1 MLYCFQEVL
10 FLGFWIYM
18 LIISLVI
25 PLTMVIFGR
34 HFMHNPPK
42 NINGSYGYRT
52 SMSMKSRET
61 WDFAHRYFGRLWFI
75 LGLILLPLSAAA
87 MLFLLGES
95 VKAIGNSSLIIMAA
109 QLLFLVIPIFPTERA
124 LKKNFDQFGFRRR

>member
-34 HFMHNPPK
+34 HFMHHPPK
-42 NINGSYGYRT
+42 DINSFYGYRT

-75 LGLILLPLSAAA
+75 LGLILLPMSAAA

-95 VKAIGNSSLIIMAA
+95 VKATGNFSLVIMGV
-109 QLLFLVIPIFPTERA
+109 QLVFLVVPIFPTERA
-124 LKKNFDQFGFRRR
+124 LKKNFDQFGFRR

>member
-1 MLYCFQEVL
+1 MLYLFQEVVTLGYWL
-10 FLGFWIYM
+10 FM
-18 LIISLVI
+18 LAVSLVI
-25 PLTMVIFGR
+25 PLTMIIFGR
-34 HFMHNPPK
+34 HFMHSPPK
-42 NINGSYGYRT
+42 EINGSYGYRT

-95 VKAIGNSSLIIMAA
+95 VKAIGNSSLIIMAF
-109 QLLFLVIPIFPTERA
+109 QLLFLIIPIFPTERA
-124 LKKNFDQFGFRRR
+124 LKKNFDQFGFRR

>member
-1 MLYCFQEVL
+1 MGYWLFMLGVC
-10 FLGFWIYM
+10 
-18 LIISLVI
+18 LVI
-25 PLTMVIFGR
+25 PLTMMILGR

-42 NINGSYGYRT
+42 EINGSYGYRT

-95 VKAIGNSSLIIMAA
+95 VKAIGNSSLIIMGV
-109 QLLFLVIPIFPTERA
+109 QLLFLIIPIFPTERA
-124 LKKNFDQFGFRRR
+124 LKKNFDRFGFRR

>member
-1 MLYCFQEVL
+1 MLYFFQEVVTLGYWL
-10 FLGFWIYM
+10 FMLGVC
-18 LIISLVI
+18 LVI
-25 PLTMVIFGR
+25 PLTMMIFGR

-42 NINGSYGYRT
+42 EINGSYGYRT

-75 LGLILLPLSAAA
+75 LGLMLLPLSAAA

-95 VKAIGNSSLIIMAA
+95 VKAIGNSSLIIMAF
-109 QLLFLVIPIFPTERA
+109 QLLFLIIPIFPTERA
-124 LKKNFDQFGFRRR
+124 LKKNFDQFGFRR

>member
-1 MLYCFQEVL
+1 MVTLGYWLFMLA
-10 FLGFWIYM
+10 
-18 LIISLVI
+18 VI
-25 PLTMVIFGR
+25 LLMPLTMIIFGR

-42 NINGSYGYRT
+42 DINGSYGYRT

-75 LGLILLPLSAAA
+75 LGLILLPMSAAA

-95 VKAIGNSSLIIMAA
+95 VEATGNFSLVIMGV
-109 QLLFLVIPIFPTERA
+109 QLVFLVVPIFPTERA
-124 LKKNFDQFGFRRR
+124 LKKNFDQFGFRR

>member
-1 MLYCFQEVL
+1 MGYWLFMLAV
-10 FLGFWIYM
+10 
-18 LIISLVI
+18 SLVI
-25 PLTMVIFGR
+25 PLTMIIFGR
-34 HFMHNPPK
+34 HFMHSPPK
-42 NINGSYGYRT
+42 EINGSYGYRT

-95 VKAIGNSSLIIMAA
+95 VKAIGNSSLIIMAF
-109 QLLFLVIPIFPTERA
+109 QLLFLIIPIFPTERA
-124 LKKNFDQFGFRRR
+124 LKKNFDRFGFRR

>member
-1 MLYCFQEVL
+1 MLYLFQEVVTLGYWL
-10 FLGFWIYM
+10 FM
-18 LIISLVI
+18 LAVSLVI
-25 PLTMVIFGR
+25 PLTMIIFGR
-34 HFMHNPPK
+34 HFMHSPPK
-42 NINGSYGYRT
+42 EINGSYGYRT

-95 VKAIGNSSLIIMAA
+95 VKAIGNSSLIIMGV
-109 QLLFLVIPIFPTERA
+109 QLLFLIIPIFPTERA
-124 LKKNFDQFGFRRR
+124 LKKNFDRFGFRR

>member
-1 MLYCFQEVL
+1 MLYLLREVL

-18 LIISLVI
+18 LIISLLI
-25 PLTMVIFGR
+25 PLTMIVFGR

-42 NINGSYGYRT
+42 EINGSYGYRT

-75 LGLILLPLSAAA
+75 LGLMLLPLSAAA

-95 VKAIGNSSLIIMAA
+95 VKAIGNSSLIIMAF
-109 QLLFLVIPIFPTERA
+109 QLLFLIIPIFPTERA
-124 LKKNFDQFGFRRR
+124 LKKNFDQFGFRR

>member
-1 MLYCFQEVL
+1 MLYLFQEVVTLGYWL
-10 FLGFWIYM
+10 FM
-18 LIISLVI
+18 LAVSLVI
-25 PLTMVIFGR
+25 PLTMMIFGR

-42 NINGSYGYRT
+42 DINGSYGYRT

-95 VKAIGNSSLIIMAA
+95 VKAIGNSSLIIMGV
-109 QLLFLVIPIFPTERA
+109 QLLFLIIPIFPTERA
-124 LKKNFDQFGFRRR
+124 LKKNFDQFGFRR

>member
-1 MLYCFQEVL
+1 MGYWL
-10 FLGFWIYM
+10 YM
-18 LIISLVI
+18 LGVCLVI
-25 PLTMVIFGR
+25 PLTMMIFGR

-42 NINGSYGYRT
+42 DINGSYGYRT

-75 LGLILLPLSAAA
+75 LGLMLLPLSAAA

-95 VKAIGNSSLIIMAA
+95 VKAIGNSSLIIMAF
-109 QLLFLVIPIFPTERA
+109 QLLFLIIPIFPTERA
-124 LKKNFDQFGFRRR
+124 LKKNFDQFGFRR

>member
-1 MLYCFQEVL
+1 MGYWL
-10 FLGFWIYM
+10 YM
-18 LIISLVI
+18 LGVCLVI
-25 PLTMVIFGR
+25 PLTMMIFGS

-42 NINGSYGYRT
+42 EINGSYGYRT

-95 VKAIGNSSLIIMAA
+95 VKAIGNSSLIIMGV
-109 QLLFLVIPIFPTERA
+109 QLLFLIIPIFPTERA
-124 LKKNFDQFGFRRR
+124 LKKNFDRFGFRR

>member
-1 MLYCFQEVL
+1 MGYWLFMLAV
-10 FLGFWIYM
+10 
-18 LIISLVI
+18 SLVI
-25 PLTMVIFGR
+25 PLTMIIFGR
-34 HFMHNPPK
+34 HFMHSPPK
-42 NINGSYGYRT
+42 EINGSYGYRT

-95 VKAIGNSSLIIMAA
+95 VKAIGNSSLIIMGV
-109 QLLFLVIPIFPTERA
+109 QLFFLIIPIFPTEPA
-124 LKKNFDQFGFRRR
+124 LKKNFDRFGFRR

>member
-1 MLYCFQEVL
+1 MGYWL
-10 FLGFWIYM
+10 YM
-18 LIISLVI
+18 LGVCLVI
-25 PLTMVIFGR
+25 PLTMMIFGR

-42 NINGSYGYRT
+42 DINGSYGYRT

-95 VKAIGNSSLIIMAA
+95 VKAIGNSSLIIMAF
-109 QLLFLVIPIFPTERA
+109 QLLFLIVPIFPTERA
-124 LKKNFDQFGFRRR
+124 LKKNFDQFGFRR

>member
-1 MLYCFQEVL
+1 MLYLFQEVVTLGYWL
-10 FLGFWIYM
+10 FM
-18 LIISLVI
+18 LAVSLVI
-25 PLTMVIFGR
+25 PLTMMIFGR

-42 NINGSYGYRT
+42 EINGSYGYRT

-95 VKAIGNSSLIIMAA
+95 VKAIGNSSLIIMGV
-109 QLLFLVIPIFPTERA
+109 QLLFLIIPIFPTERA
-124 LKKNFDQFGFRRR
+124 LKKNFDRFGFRR

>member
-34 HFMHNPPK
+34 HFMHHPPK
-42 NINGSYGYRT
+42 DINSFYGYRT

-61 WDFAHRYFGRLWFI
+61 WDFAHMYFGKLWFI
-75 LGLILLPLSAAA
+75 LGLVLLPLSLIP
-87 MLFLLGES
+87 MFFLLGKS
-95 VKAIGNSSLIIMAA
+95 VEATGNFSLVIMGV
-109 QLLFLVIPIFPTERA
+109 QLVFLVVPIFPTERA
-124 LKKNFDQFGFRRR
+124 LKKNFDQFGFRR